1 MASRFAILGSG
12 NSTSVPWLQC
22 VIDVSTRCSVC
33 DDALRNPSSKNS
45 RHNPCGLVSFA
56 HPDGRTRHILIDCGK
71 TLREVVTRRL
81 PELGV
86 TSIDAVLLTHPH
98 ADAMLGLDDL
108 RDVSP
113 FAKIPVY
120 LSASCFDRVCGAF
133 PYLVTKP
140 TTANL
145 FIASIDWRIIVPF
158 QPFEFDGLHI
168 VPFPV
173 CHGLPGP
180 MLGFDFQ
187 YVSPTLSLPP
197 VAGPRNDSCCAEEGV
212 ASDTCAD
219 SGSEVTSAA
228 AAPPRSGHR
237 FVYISDVVALPVDTR
252 AYLKSRPIDVL
263 LLDALSYMSYPT
275 HFSVGQAV
283 ACSLDLCPARTV
295 LVGMNHRIDYY
306 LEQPRMEEFC
316 ASLGDGTRIEYG
328 FDGWSVPLDLSVPC
342 GLDALCASVSSI
354 SLAAMAEGPGY
365 IAKSAA
371 VAHSSAHALLP
382 PLNDSSAAAASAI
395 DNAPGTESCAECA
408 IGSALMSPTAHTQAL
423 ARPSTAGSRSA
434 ELWSPGGWAPPTTEA
449 LTQSE
454 ALYAS
459 NSFAEP
465 IFTYEDQV
473 VDAWWHPS
481 RSVTPFPPKKSI
493 LRT

>member
-22 VIDVSTRCSVC
+22 VMDASTRCSVC
-33 DDALRNPSSKNS
+33 EDVMRNPSSKNS
-45 RHNPCGLVSFA
+45 RHNPCGLLSFA

-71 TLREVVTRRL
+71 TLREVVMRRL

-86 TSIDAVLLTHPH
+86 TNIDAVLLTHPH

-113 FAKIPVY
+113 YAKIPVY
-120 LSASCFDRVCGAF
+120 LSASCFDRVCGVF

-140 TTANL
+140 STANL
-145 FIASIDWRIIVPF
+145 FIASIEWRIIVPF

-187 YVSPTLSLPP
+187 YVSPTLRTP
-197 VAGPRNDSCCAEEGV
+197 C
-212 ASDTCAD
+212 
-219 SGSEVTSAA
+219 A
-228 AAPPRSGHR
+228 AAPPLDSRCLAEERTVPSSGVEVGSECGTTAAPRGGHR
-237 FVYISDVVALPVDTR
+237 FVYISDVAALPVDTR

-283 ACSLDLCPARTV
+283 ACSLDLRPTRTV

-306 LEQPRMEEFC
+306 LEQPRMEEYC
-316 ASLGDGTRIEYG
+316 ASVGGGTRIEYG
-328 FDGWSVPLDLSVPC
+328 FDGWSVPLDLSTPRA
-342 GLDALCASVSSI
+342 LDALCASVSSI
-354 SLAAMAEGPGY
+354 SVAAMAEGPGY
-365 IAKSAA
+365 IAKPAA
-371 VAHSSAHALLP
+371 VTHTSAQALLP
-382 PLNDSSAAAASAI
+382 PALGDAAASAI

-408 IGSALMSPTAHTQAL
+408 VGSALMSPAAHAH
-423 ARPSTAGSRSA
+423 APVHGSATSMRSA
-434 ELWSPGGWAPPTTEA
+434 EVWSPGGWAPPTAEA
-449 LTQSE
+449 LAQSE
-454 ALYAS
+454 VLYAS
-459 NSFAEP
+459 NSFAVP
-465 IFTYEDQV
+465 VFTYEDQV
-473 VDAWWHPS
+473 ADAWWHPS
-481 RSVTPFPPKKSI
+481 RSVTPFPPKKPA